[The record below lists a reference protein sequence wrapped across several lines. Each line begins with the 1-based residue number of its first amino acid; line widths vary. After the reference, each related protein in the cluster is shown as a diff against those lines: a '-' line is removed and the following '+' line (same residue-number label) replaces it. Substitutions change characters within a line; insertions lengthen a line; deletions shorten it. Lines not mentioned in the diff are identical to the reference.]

1 MKSRSGNFFEDFR
14 LDQTIRHATP
24 RTITDGDCSLYI
36 ALTGARQVLHCAQP
50 VARAFGYRD
59 RTIDD
64 LLLFNIAFGK
74 TVPDVSLNAIANLGY
89 ADLRFCLPCYPGDT
103 IRAESKVI
111 GLKQNSNGKSG
122 VVYVRS
128 DAYNQNNQLVLTWV
142 RWVMVAMRVAMR
154 PAARDA
160 KRQTPKA
167 VVPDL
172 PGFVPADKLPIP
184 ATLRAGEFETDTT
197 GSTDLWEDYAAGE
210 RIDHVSGM
218 TIDES
223 DHTLATKLYQNTARV
238 HFDALAMAQSQFG
251 RRLMYGGHVISVCR
265 ALSYDGL
272 ENALSIAAINGGS
285 HSNPCFAGDTLYAAS
300 EVLDKWELPGRSDV
314 GALRLRL
321 IGLKNMPAA
330 ELGKP
335 EPGPDG
341 KHHPNVV
348 LDLDYT
354 VLMPRKVKPHKNPQ
368 RKGQA

>member
-1 MKSRSGNFFEDFR
+1 
-14 LDQTIRHATP
+14 
-24 RTITDGDCSLYI
+24 
-36 ALTGARQVLHCAQP
+36 
-50 VARAFGYRD
+50 
-59 RTIDD
+59 
-64 LLLFNIAFGK
+64 
-74 TVPDVSLNAIANLGY
+74 
-89 ADLRFCLPCYPGDT
+89 
-103 IRAESKVI
+103 
-111 GLKQNSNGKSG
+111 
-122 VVYVRS
+122 
-128 DAYNQNNQLVLTWV
+128 
-142 RWVMVAMRVAMR
+142 
-154 PAARDA
+154 
-160 KRQTPKA
+160 
-167 VVPDL
+167 
-172 PGFVPADKLPIP
+172 VPADKLHIP
-184 ATLRAGEFETDTT
+184 ATLRAGDFETDTT
-197 GSTDLWEDYAAGE
+197 GSTDLWEDYCAGE

-300 EVLDKWELPGRSDV
+300 EVLDKWELPGCSDV

-330 ELGKP
+330 ELGKL

-354 VLMPRKVKPHKNPQ
+354 VLMPRKLKPHKDLQ